1 MSKFTVST
9 KINYPIKEVFNS
21 FINIS
26 KKDFNKFNVENPLG
40 AKYKR
45 IIKKSKNINIYM
57 ENEITDYKINHAYE
71 VTGRVANSTYVS
83 RFEFKAKDDNTTEI
97 FLNESQQL
105 YGIINKIAFALQL
118 VTVRKKLKRK
128 INNTVK
134 ILEES
139 IIKNKDCGI

>member
-1 MSKFTVST
+1 
-9 KINYPIKEVFNS
+9 
-21 FINIS
+21 
-26 KKDFNKFNVENPLG
+26 
-40 AKYKR
+40 
-45 IIKKSKNINIYM
+45 M

-97 FLNESQQL
+97 FLTESQQL